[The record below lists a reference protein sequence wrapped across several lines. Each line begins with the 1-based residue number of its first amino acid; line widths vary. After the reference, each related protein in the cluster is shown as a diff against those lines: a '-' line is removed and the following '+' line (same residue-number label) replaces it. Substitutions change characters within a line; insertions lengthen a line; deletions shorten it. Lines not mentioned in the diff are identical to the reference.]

1 MNCKNSPTSTRR
13 SAQNATTADS
23 AARKRI
29 RTAGAPFNPSFAGCP
44 LKPKAGLLCDVWMS
58 SSLVYRQRRTTPGS
72 TLLVCPAFENTL
84 RYQLHGGVFRGKD
97 ANFGQHESD
106 IVFRKVRPQAAARL
120 IR

>member
-1 MNCKNSPTSTRR
+1 MRCLDVN
-13 SAQNATTADS
+13 S
-23 AARKRI
+23 AADRPRS
-29 RTAGAPFNPSFAGCP
+29 T
-44 LKPKAGLLCDVWMS
+44 
-58 SSLVYRQRRTTPGS
+58 SLGS

-84 RYQLHGGVFRGKD
+84 RYQLYGGVFRGKS